1 MLGLL
6 ASLVPMPVWAG
17 PPPTRAREPD
27 TIVTIHGF
35 EPEPVDDPDDPD
47 DPDRVEGPARPDD
60 EPEGGPLR
68 TELPPPNLPSDL
80 AKSES
85 IRVAVGLSPEALGDK
100 GERALLDR
108 LELSARGSSNPQTV
122 VRRLRAG
129 AAEARVLCRE
139 GRDDLIIRVGYLP
152 DRQDPVLL
160 SYDCRIDEELG
171 IRSSLAADEV
181 DLVSVLW
188 VEHGERVDAGARERR
203 RNVISPK
210 VKTGLIASAAVL
222 VVGAAIALL
231 IVGAASRETV
241 VLEVTPE
248 SP

>member
-1 MLGLL
+1 MLGASSLRTTSLRTRLLRMLGLL

-100 GERALLDR
+100 ERFQPQR
-108 LELSARGSSNPQTV
+108 LSPDENP
-122 VRRLRAG
+122 
-129 AAEARVLCRE
+129 
-139 GRDDLIIRVGYLP
+139 
-152 DRQDPVLL
+152 
-160 SYDCRIDEELG
+160 
-171 IRSSLAADEV
+171 
-181 DLVSVLW
+181 
-188 VEHGERVDAGARERR
+188 
-203 RNVISPK
+203 
-210 VKTGLIASAAVL
+210 
-222 VVGAAIALL
+222 
-231 IVGAASRETV
+231 
-241 VLEVTPE
+241 
-248 SP
+248 